1 MKRKEEEFASMLSKK
16 ERQMRLAQDNFDAQ
30 LLGKDMEMRA
40 AFDKQR
46 LDMKRVLREHK
57 DEMEK
62 YRKEQE

>member
-1 MKRKEEEFASMLSKK
+1 
-16 ERQMRLAQDNFDAQ
+16 MRLAQDNFDAQ

-46 LDMKRVLREHK
+46 LDMQRVLRDHK

-62 YRKEQE
+62 YRKE

>member
-1 MKRKEEEFASMLSKK
+1 
-16 ERQMRLAQDNFDAQ
+16 
-30 LLGKDMEMRA
+30 MEMRA

-62 YRKEQE
+62 YRKEQEQKDQEFR